1 MAELAGISPY
11 VPLTIGTFG
20 YKLNKSYV
28 DAIKQNFRNLLL
40 TVRGERIM
48 DPDFGVGL
56 HTYLFQN
63 STPEVYETIRG
74 KIISQAAKYL
84 PFIRFQEILIGEPT
98 PDYRTTTNLVTI
110 KVVYS
115 IESTDDV
122 NILTLTTE
130 QSTI

>member
-1 MAELAGISPY
+1 MPRISPKLPLVMSSEGGY
-11 VPLTIGTFG
+11 AFTKTISEAVEQNLKNLILTIP
-20 YKLNKSYV
+20 
-28 DAIKQNFRNLLL
+28 
-40 TVRGERIM
+40 GERIM

-56 HTYLFQN
+56 HVYLFQN
-63 STPEVYETIRG
+63 STPEVHEAIRT

-84 PFIRFQEILIGEPT
+84 PFIKFQEILIGEPT
-98 PDYRTTTNLVTI
+98 PDFRTTTNLVTI

>member
-1 MAELAGISPY
+1 MNEARSTLIYDGDCSFCIRCVDRLKKITKGKVECLS
-11 VPLTIGTFG
+11 FQ
-20 YKLNKSYV
+20 SY
-28 DAIKQNFRNLLL
+28 R
-40 TVRGERIM
+40 E
-48 DPDFGVGL
+48 
-56 HTYLFQN
+56 
-63 STPEVYETIRG
+63 
-74 KIISQAAKYL
+74 
-84 PFIRFQEILIGEPT
+84 RFQEILIGEPT

>member
-1 MAELAGISPY
+1 MPRISPKLPLVMSNEGGY
-11 VPLTIGTFG
+11 AFTKTIAEAVEQNLKNLILTIP
-20 YKLNKSYV
+20 
-28 DAIKQNFRNLLL
+28 
-40 TVRGERIM
+40 GERIM

-56 HTYLFQN
+56 HTYLFQY